1 MLFLPSAERHHCDA
15 FRKMDKTRLYAACKT
30 GVVHLGISA
39 CLAALVAT
47 LVLGLWYPFPFHSL
61 AGGDHLLGLTVGV
74 IVVCGPLLTAILY
87 DPYKSRRALLLDL
100 SLVALLQLGV
110 LTYSLHSIAL
120 ARPVVLVFETDRFV
134 AVSAAQIDPAQ
145 LPQAP
150 PDLQHLSWQ
159 GPRLIGTRAPK
170 DNQEMIA
177 SIDQSLQGVEPSARP
192 GWWQP
197 YEKNETEVQ
206 ARMKKLSA
214 LRAQRPAEA
223 QAVIDATVHKIKLPL
238 DQLYYLPL
246 TSQKI
251 LDGWIVLLNDRAKV
265 VGYASVDGF

>member
-1 MLFLPSAERHHCDA
+1 
-15 FRKMDKTRLYAACKT
+15 MDKTRLYAACKS
-30 GVVHLGISA
+30 GAVHLGISA
-39 CLAALVAT
+39 CLAALAAI
-47 LVLGLWYPFPFHSL
+47 LVFGMWYPFPFHDL
-61 AGGDHLLGLTVGV
+61 AGGGHLFGLTVGV
-74 IVVCGPLLTAILY
+74 IVACGPLLTAILY

-110 LTYSLHSIAL
+110 LAYGLHGMAL
-120 ARPVVLVFETDRFV
+120 ARPVVLAFETDRFV

-159 GPRLIGTRAPK
+159 GPRLIGTRTPK
-170 DNQEMIA
+170 DNQEMVA

-192 GWWQP
+192 SWWQA
-197 YEKNETEVQ
+197 YEKNETAVQ
-206 ARMKKLSA
+206 ARMKKLSD

-223 QAVIDATVHKIKLPL
+223 QAVIDATAHKIDLPL

-251 LDGWIVLLNDRAKV
+251 LDSWIVLLNDQAKI